1 MKTVIRILFSSALV
15 LFATAIS
22 AQTCQPKDGAKL
34 ASLTAQNCQSAE
46 ACADW
51 CKKNCENAEACKPAA
66 CKPATAS
73 VAKAVKQNIFQILP
87 SSFNK
92 TTATSC
98 MPVSCKPSAT
108 AQKEEKNKKAVA
120 QKETRIASI
129 Q

>member
-73 VAKAVKQNIFQILP
+73 VAKAAANVAKAVKQNIFQIE
-87 SSFNK
+87 
-92 TTATSC
+92 
-98 MPVSCKPSAT
+98 CKVT
-108 AQKEEKNKKAVA
+108 
-120 QKETRIASI
+120 
-129 Q
+129 